1 MDVDWPNVGPDLLIC
16 IQRYFKTP
24 LLLDAAFDGQEDAE
38 ALVRSVFPDAIPEE
52 VSDLGAALVVWKEF
66 SQRSLKRARRE
77 VVSDV
82 LFRFPA
88 ASHETIQDV
97 YKRISQTNVLALI
110 ESHSKRRQKLFRLE
124 AESRAKRADAERK
137 KYSLLL
143 AQVIIDADT

>member
-1 MDVDWPNVGPDLLIC
+1 MDVDWPSVGPDLLIC

-52 VSDLGAALVVWKEF
+52 VSDLGASLVVWKEF

-88 ASHETIQDV
+88 S
-97 YKRISQTNVLALI
+97 S
-110 ESHSKRRQKLFRLE
+110 
-124 AESRAKRADAERK
+124 
-137 KYSLLL
+137 
-143 AQVIIDADT
+143 